1 MGLESHLTIELG
13 CTTLVDTVR
22 LKNLATE
29 RGTNE
34 FSIEISQT
42 DTGPWTELV
51 TARIEQFKVSDEASV
66 LIMNAMDMERTVIN
80 LPLNSIY

>member
-1 MGLESHLTIELG
+1 MGLESQLTIELG